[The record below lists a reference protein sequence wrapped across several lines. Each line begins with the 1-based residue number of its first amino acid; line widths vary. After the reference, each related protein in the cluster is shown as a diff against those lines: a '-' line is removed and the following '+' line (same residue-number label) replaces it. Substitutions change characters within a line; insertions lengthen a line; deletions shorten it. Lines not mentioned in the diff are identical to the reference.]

1 MIYISFRGEFAGFS
15 IGLSGN
21 AKQRRK
27 TFRKFNRSASHK
39 GFEIKLVRTGN
50 E

>member
-1 MIYISFRGEFAGFS
+1 MIYISFRGEFSGFS

-27 TFRKFNRSASHK
+27 TFREFNRSAAHK
-39 GFEIKLVRTGN
+39 CFEIKLVRTSN
-50 E
+50 D